1 MANEKF
7 NIQDGVLVQNG
18 YEGDA
23 GDIVIPDGVTCIA
36 SWAFNAYM
44 FRGKSIRSITIPKSV
59 VKIERAP
66 WVGVEPDTI
75 IIEDGNSVFT
85 YKDGVL
91 FNEVEHKM
99 VYVHSGLTSISWRK
113 DLLEIGAEAFYGY
126 LDVKEL
132 SLPSGVKK
140 IGDKAFTLTSSGN
153 VVRVNLPDALEELG
167 DYAFSEWT
175 DPKLEFSIDSLEHW
189 YSLNIGGVL
198 IRSYDLLING
208 ELLTDIT
215 VTNEMGKGT
224 RGPFYKCASIKNV
237 TRGPFYKCASIKNVT
252 IEEGITEVGE
262 YAFAGMENLQSISL
276 PDSLEIIGKRAFD
289 GDEALVSINFPKN
302 LKRIED
308 SAFNGCEKLSD
319 IELPEQLEYVGES
332 AFNSCSLDKITITK
346 NVVEIGKDAFSG
358 GYRSWSSEAR
368 DLQWFEVDK
377 ENRNY
382 YSSNGALVKRQGEDN
397 ILVCIPAGYAS
408 ENFVVSD
415 EITSVDENALQT
427 YIETMYFPKNF
438 KPAGKM
444 FEHCSIPNITFEKG
458 FLCKPVKVPTFCTG
472 AIDDPMSCAYAVI
485 YQSGKTWEEA
495 ISEYI
500 GNHNAEFNDILS
512 GVINVLSGDVKER
525 NIKKAV
531 KFALHYVDLPSPD
544 VFKKLYALLFDNKS
558 KNLKL
563 LIEDIQAQK
572 ILLDGKL
579 SAEEQETKT
588 VYAHPIEEIVNKYWR
603 TSETTRKLSAI
614 ITEGVPYADA
624 EGVSSPEAVMFVV
637 STYADQ
643 MDGHPNYYSEYK
655 TSYVHTKPDEIADSV
670 VAGLDKSSLQS
681 LLEELAYNKRYQKD
695 GYLLP
700 FGRYASPAQI
710 SALNSNMRDW
720 ENWSRYGAIGR
731 KNVIIA
737 RGALMLSDT
746 REAMMAIDKVNALG
760 YYASVRGT
768 DADTLRDTVLAD
780 FGFNKDGKKVYDLGG
795 NTVSVSLEK
804 DLSLRIFDD
813 NAGKIVKSIPKK
825 GADAELHEKAKK
837 DFADLK
843 KNIKRVVTNRKN
855 LLFEAF
861 LTGKTYVPSNWGKSY
876 LENPVLNAIACC
888 IVWKQNDKYFTVT
901 QSGKTIACS
910 GEAFT
915 LTEGEPIAVAHP
927 IEMSEGEIEQW
938 QKYFVDN
945 NLKQPFEQ
953 VWEPAYKETDIKSDR
968 YKGCS
973 ISVYKFSGKEQH
985 GIKAWGLTSYSEEF
999 GFSLVD
1005 CELKA
1010 ASNTWRFIPGI
1021 TDDAKYELG
1030 EFTIK
1035 QFSRYA
1041 NHIVFLLDRWTIEER
1056 IIKNDPTIGNILG
1069 GFTVAQLLEFIS
1081 LASEK
1086 NSTDCLA
1093 VLLEYKNRKFSEYDP
1108 MMEFTLD

>member
-7 NIQDGVLVQNG
+7 NIQDGVLVENG

-23 GDIVIPDGVTCIA
+23 RDIVIPDGVTCIA
-36 SWAFNAYM
+36 SGAFAAYM
-44 FRGKSIRSITIPKSV
+44 YRGKSIRSITIPKSV
-59 VKIERAP
+59 VKIERTP
-66 WVGVEPDTI
+66 WPYVEPDTI

-91 FNEVEHKM
+91 FNEVEHKI
-99 VYVHSGLTSISWRK
+99 VYVHSGLTSIPWRK
-113 DLLEIGAEAFYGY
+113 DLLEIEAQAFYGS

-140 IGDKAFTLTSSGN
+140 IGDLAFKLIGPGN
-153 VVRVNLPDALEELG
+153 AVRVNLPDALEAIG
-167 DYAFSEWT
+167 YNAFGRGS
-175 DPKLEFSIDSLEHW
+175 DSKLEFSIDSLEHW
-189 YSLNIGGVL
+189 NSLTIGGME
-198 IRSYDLLING
+198 RSYDLLING
-208 ELLTDIT
+208 EPLTDIT
-215 VTNEMGKGT
+215 VTKEMGK
-224 RGPFYKCASIKNV
+224 V
-237 TRGPFYKCASIKNVT
+237 TRGAFYKCASIKNVT

-289 GDEALVSINFPKN
+289 RDKALVSINFPKN

-308 SAFNGCEKLSD
+308 SAFNGCAKLCD

-332 AFNSCSLDKITITK
+332 AFSSCSFEKITIPK
-346 NVVEIGKDAFSG
+346 NVVEIGKAAFSG
-358 GYRSWSSEAR
+358 GYRSWSSESR
-368 DLQWFEVDK
+368 VLQWFEVDK

-397 ILVCIPAGYAS
+397 ILVCIPGGYAS

-415 EITSVDENALQT
+415 EITSVDENALQAK
-427 YIETMYFPKNF
+427 YIRSMYFKTMYFPKNF

-444 FEHCSIPNITFEKG
+444 FEDYYIIPNITFEKG
-458 FLCKPVKVPTFCTG
+458 FLCRPVKVPAFCTG

-485 YQSGKTWEEA
+485 YQSGKTWEAA

-512 GVINVLSGDVKER
+512 GVINVLSGDIKET

-531 KFALHYVDLPSPD
+531 EFALDYVDLPSPD

-588 VYAHPIEEIVNKYWR
+588 VCAHPIEEIVNKYWR
-603 TSETTRKLSAI
+603 ASETTRKLSAI

-624 EGVSSPEAVMFVV
+624 EGVSSPEAVIFVV

-643 MDGHPNYYSEYK
+643 MDGSPNYYSEYK

-670 VAGLDKSSLQS
+670 AAGLDKSSLQS
-681 LLEELAYNKRYQKD
+681 ILEELAYNERYRKD

-720 ENWSRYGAIGR
+720 GNWGRYGGIGR
-731 KNVIIA
+731 KNIIIA

-746 REAMMAIDKVNALG
+746 REAMMVIDKVNALG

-804 DLSLRIFDD
+804 DLSLRIFDE

-876 LENPVLNAIACC
+876 LENPVLNAIACL

-901 QSGKTIACS
+901 QSGKTIACN
-910 GEAFT
+910 G
-915 LTEGEPIAVAHP
+915 
-927 IEMSEGEIEQW
+927 
-938 QKYFVDN
+938 D
-945 NLKQPFEQ
+945 
-953 VWEPAYKETDIKSDR
+953 
-968 YKGCS
+968 
-973 ISVYKFSGKEQH
+973 
-985 GIKAWGLTSYSEEF
+985 
-999 GFSLVD
+999 
-1005 CELKA
+1005 
-1010 ASNTWRFIPGI
+1010 
-1021 TDDAKYELG
+1021 
-1030 EFTIK
+1030 
-1035 QFSRYA
+1035 
-1041 NHIVFLLDRWTIEER
+1041 
-1056 IIKNDPTIGNILG
+1056 
-1069 GFTVAQLLEFIS
+1069 QL
-1081 LASEK
+1081 
-1086 NSTDCLA
+1086 
-1093 VLLEYKNRKFSEYDP
+1093 
-1108 MMEFTLD
+1108 

>member
-36 SWAFNAYM
+36 SGAFNAYV
-44 FRGKSIRSITIPKSV
+44 FRGKSISSITIPKSV

-66 WVGVEPDTI
+66 WYNVEPDTI

-99 VYVHSGLTSISWRK
+99 VYVHSGLTNIPLRK
-113 DLLEIGAEAFYGY
+113 DLLEIEAQAFYGSFG
-126 LDVKEL
+126 VKEL

-140 IGDKAFTLTSSGN
+140 IGDRAFNLTRSGN
-153 VVRVNLPDALEELG
+153 VVRVNLPDALESLG
-167 DYAFSEWT
+167 NNAFQVGRYS
-175 DPKLEFSIDSLEHW
+175 KLEFSIDSLEHW
-189 YSLNIGGVL
+189 NSLTIGGVEH
-198 IRSYDLLING
+198 SYDLLING
-208 ELLTDIT
+208 EPLTDIT
-215 VTNEMGKGT
+215 VTNEMGK
-224 RGPFYKCASIKNV
+224 V
-237 TRGPFYKCASIKNVT
+237 TRGAYYKCASIKNVT

-262 YAFAGMENLQSISL
+262 YAFADLENLQSISL

-308 SAFNGCEKLSD
+308 SAFNGCAKLSD

-332 AFNSCSLDKITITK
+332 AFNSCSLEKITITK
-346 NVVEIGKDAFSG
+346 NVVEIGKAAFSG

-397 ILVCIPAGYAS
+397 ILVCIPAGYTS
-408 ENFVVSD
+408 KNFIISD
-415 EITSVDENALQT
+415 EITSVDENALQRT
-427 YIETMYFPKNF
+427 NIKTMYFPKNF
-438 KPAGKM
+438 NPAGKM
-444 FEHCSIPNITFEKG
+444 FEGYYIIPDITFEKG
-458 FLCKPVKVPTFCTG
+458 FLCRPVKFPTFCTG
-472 AIDDPMSCAYAVI
+472 AIDDSMSCAYAVI
-485 YQSGKTWEEA
+485 YQSGKTWEAA

-500 GNHNAEFNDILS
+500 GNHNAEFNDILL
-512 GVINVLSGDVKER
+512 GVINVLSGDIKET

-531 KFALHYVDLPSPD
+531 EFALHYVDLPSPD

-588 VYAHPIEEIVNKYWR
+588 VCAHPIEEIVNKYWR
-603 TSETTRKLSAI
+603 ASETTRKLSAI

-670 VAGLDKSSLQS
+670 AAGLDKSSLQS
-681 LLEELAYNKRYQKD
+681 LLEELAYNERYQKD

-720 ENWSRYGAIGR
+720 ENWGRYGGIGR

-804 DLSLRIFDD
+804 DLSLRIFDE

-876 LENPVLNAIACC
+876 LENPVLNAIACL

-953 VWEPAYKETDIKSDR
+953 VWEPAYKETDVKSDR

-985 GIKAWGLTSYSEEF
+985 GIKAWGLTSYSEAF
-999 GFSLVD
+999 GFDLVD

-1010 ASNTWRFIPGI
+1010 ASDTWRFVPGT
-1021 TDDAKYELG
+1021 TDDANYELG